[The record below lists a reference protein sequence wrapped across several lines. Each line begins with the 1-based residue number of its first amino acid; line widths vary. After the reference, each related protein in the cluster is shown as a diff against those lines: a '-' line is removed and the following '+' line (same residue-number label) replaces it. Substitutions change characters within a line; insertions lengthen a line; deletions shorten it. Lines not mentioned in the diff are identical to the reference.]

1 MLFGII
7 LKEGGSSRMD
17 TSLVVA
23 LAISFVFMILF
34 LVWAWKLW
42 QGQWL
47 RSIAG
52 NQLVSDDEYDSP
64 HQRALGKRVAVCLV
78 ITTVFILTV
87 LLKMIGDRGGSES
100 LRTVLLVAQNLAIV
114 AFVIDIVW
122 VMVKTGRDQRRLIA
136 AMTEEEYLQE
146 DRKLDR
152 KARIVIMVIVGGF
165 LLFEFIA
172 IAYFKN

>member
-1 MLFGII
+1 
-7 LKEGGSSRMD
+7 MD
-17 TSLVVA
+17 ALLIVTLV
-23 LAISFVFMILF
+23 ISFVLSVLF

-64 HQRALGKRVAVCLV
+64 YQRALGRRVAVCLIV
-78 ITTVFILTV
+78 STVLILTL
-87 LLKMIGDRGGSES
+87 LLKTFGDRGGSES
-100 LRTVLLVAQNLAIV
+100 LRTILLVAQNLAIV

-136 AMTEEEYLQE
+136 AMTKKEYRQE
-146 DRKLDR
+146 DQKLDR
-152 KARIVIMVIVGGF
+152 KARIIIMVIVGGF
-165 LLFEFIA
+165 LLLEFIA